1 MLVRF
6 LSGREEQVIRCR
18 NTTDA
23 PTLSQ
28 LYTEPELLATNP
40 QFPRVL
46 EVFRKGVVSR
56 PSKSAAKMYPGV
68 SRAYWEAV
76 HAVLTRKKSAP
87 QAASELQKELERM
100 LRTPDVRASADL
112 IEPLRKGWEAGRPRH
127 EWVSHGDHDRSVL
140 PGPH

>member
-6 LSGREEQVIRCR
+6 LSGREEQVTRCR

-23 PTLSQ
+23 PTLPQ
-28 LYTEPELLATNP
+28 LYSEPELLATNP

-56 PSKSAAKMYPGV
+56 PTQSAGKMYPEV

-76 HAVLTRKKSAP
+76 HAVLTR
-87 QAASELQKELERM
+87 QETAARAADELQDKLDQI
-100 LRTPDVRASADL
+100 LRTPDVRASADFNKA
-112 IEPLRKGWEAGRPRH
+112 PAHR
-127 EWVSHGDHDRSVL
+127 
-140 PGPH
+140 

>member
-6 LSGREEQVIRCR
+6 LSGREEQVARCR

-23 PTLSQ
+23 PTLPQ
-28 LYTEPELLATNP
+28 LYNEPELLATNP

-56 PSKSAAKMYPGV
+56 PTESAGQMYPDV

-76 HAVLTRKKSAP
+76 HAVLTRQESAT
-87 QAASELQKELERM
+87 QAADELQGKLEQI
-100 LRTPDVRASADL
+100 LRTPDVHASADL
-112 IEPLRKGWEAGRPRH
+112 DRPPAQR
-127 EWVSHGDHDRSVL
+127 
-140 PGPH
+140 

>member
-6 LSGREEQVIRCR
+6 LSGREEQVTRCR

-40 QFPRVL
+40 QFPHVL

-56 PSKSAAKMYPGV
+56 PTKSAEKMYPDV

-76 HAVLTRKKSAP
+76 HAVLTRQESAT
-87 QAASELQKELERM
+87 QAADELQDKLERM
-100 LRTPDVRASADL
+100 LRTPDVRAQ
-112 IEPLRKGWEAGRPRH
+112 R
-127 EWVSHGDHDRSVL
+127 
-140 PGPH
+140 